1 MLRRAL
7 GAAQAQAVV
16 PRIAINISARTVHA
30 GRLPERVGAAL
41 EATGFAPSGL
51 ELELTETA
59 LLSATARTR
68 EEFQV
73 LREMGVRI
81 ALDDFGTGWSS
92 LAHLR
97 EFPVTTIKID
107 RSFVSGYS
115 AGGPSEA
122 IVRSLIGLGGN
133 MSIEVVAEG
142 VETAAQADWLTE
154 LGCDLLQGY
163 YFGRPGAMGGQG

>member
-1 MLRRAL
+1 MAVNVSPLQFRRADFAEL
-7 GAAQAQAVV
+7 VE
-16 PRIAINISARTVHA
+16 RT
-30 GRLPERVGAAL
+30 LND
-41 EATGFAPSGL
+41 TGFDPAKL

-68 EEFQV
+68 EELQV

-107 RSFVSGYS
+107 RSFVSGFS

-133 MSIEVVAEG
+133 MGIEVVAEG